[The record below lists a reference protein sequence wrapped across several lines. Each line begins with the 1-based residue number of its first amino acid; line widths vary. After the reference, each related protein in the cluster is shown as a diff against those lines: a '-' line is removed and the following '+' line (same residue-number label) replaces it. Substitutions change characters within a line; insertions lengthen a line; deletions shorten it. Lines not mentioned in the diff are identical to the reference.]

1 MSEPAAREK
10 PDFIEKIADYAGW
23 ILAVSVAVIIA
34 AWSLYFFQFRGSLS
48 DDTAIWGQF
57 GDFVGGT
64 LNSVFAFFS
73 FMILLSSLRLQLKEL
88 RLTREELEATRK
100 ELAES
105 SKAQKMQAEHFDRE
119 ARKSDHTD
127 AIKIYNK
134 NSISSQLRDYYV
146 LECESIENNNP
157 VYSRSL
163 ESNDLPTPDEVSK
176 NITLHGKSFLD
187 ESVDQLKD
195 KAKHIELLDY
205 HCYSLWKIFPKS
217 PQLINSINIYQYP
230 AIRLQQ
236 LGWVN
241 NLKFF
246 GKHDLPFP

>member
-1 MSEPAAREK
+1 MSEPAVPEK

-34 AWSLYFFQFRGSLS
+34 AWSLYFFQFRGVLS

-100 ELAES
+100 ELAAS
-105 SKAQKMQAEHFDRE
+105 SAAQKMQAEHFDRE

-127 AIKIYNK
+127 AIKIYNGNK
-134 NSISSQLRDYYV
+134 IFRDDGGIYV
-146 LECESIENNNP
+146 LEIDNTKQDKTFFRRDLGGNNLP
-157 VYSRSL
+157 RL
-163 ESNDLPTPDEVSK
+163 DDIESNK
-176 NITLHGKSFLD
+176 TLFGNAFD
-187 ESVDQLKD
+187 YNSVERLKD
-195 KAKHIELLDY
+195 RAEHLVFLDY
-205 HCYSLWKIFPKS
+205 HCHKLWKIFPKS
-217 PQLINSINIYQYP
+217 PTLITSISIYEQQ
-230 AIRLQQ
+230 ALRLEE
-236 LGWVN
+236 LGWIDE
-241 NLKFF
+241 LEFF
-246 GKHDLPFP
+246 GKHDLPFA

>member
-23 ILAVSVAVIIA
+23 ILAISVAVIIA

-100 ELAES
+100 ELAAS
-105 SKAQKMQAEHFDRE
+105 SIAQKMQADHFERE
-119 ARKSDHTD
+119 AKKRDHTD
-127 AIKIYNK
+127 AIQLLLSLIPINFKDSFVADEYDNFHYIESNFINK
-134 NSISSQLRDYYV
+134 NEETLSKDIYFSDMEV
-146 LECESIENNNP
+146 NCERI
-157 VYSRSL
+157 
-163 ESNDLPTPDEVSK
+163 
-176 NITLHGKSFLD
+176 I
-187 ESVDQLKD
+187 
-195 KAKHIELLDY
+195 LLDK
-205 HCYSLWKIFPKS
+205 HCGYLNRTFPDSPLLHTVTIKYKNLAKILS
-217 PQLINSINIYQYP
+217 NH
-230 AIRLQQ
+230 
-236 LGWVN
+236 GWIDAH
-241 NLKFF
+241 KIPFF
-246 GKHDLPFP
+246 YTAAEQHP